1 MIRVVVEIREHAL
14 VRRVRITAESIE
26 HALELCEGNDR
37 VVFPI
42 KSEPFY
48 VPKDAAGSVE
58 DHASDWRAKVAA

>member
-1 MIRVVVEIREHAL
+1 M
-14 VRRVRITAESIE
+14 
-26 HALELCEGNDR
+26 LCEGNDR